1 MFKTIQYFFTALGVF
16 VLLFACT
23 GPWMETS
30 VLEVGDLALSRPF
43 ETSFNAD
50 FESSFGS
57 TSGKTVFFANEIQ
70 VAEKVLDLLTQ
81 ELALRQ
87 TPGRKELLWQAA
99 HYVGAKVMPEGNFAQ
114 TKDGKFHFYER
125 EALVKNSV
133 PIQPPKE
140 KEMMGLLRQLPNE
153 FRFYFRSLY
162 SDRADAAKLCEA
174 ILDLP
179 AAERKNLTVL
189 AAYRLARLNLLQAKW
204 DLPETAE
211 IKNQISEIRHG
222 FKEVKRLVDEGNPDW
237 GNFALAAEGWLAHTY
252 CLMLEP
258 EQLQELGEADFGRA
272 AETYLKFYKL
282 GEGTAKDSLR
292 ILGEHLAHPVFNEKT
307 VKHVTLRRLI
317 TITLSSGNGNWQKD
331 VNSKALKGDT
341 AIKAWFL
348 ALAHEPKTDAFDF
361 VRVAMLQ
368 YRYGFWEDCAATLKS
383 CPPSDPMVQLLQARL
398 WLREGKVEQAKGL
411 LQGAL
416 QSTEKTVV
424 KQYHYHAIRDDDND
438 EFIAPY
444 FFDALLTQET
454 LLPKTRAEYADILLS
469 GKQYAEAMNLFLRT
483 GLQRDAFYI
492 GECVLSVEELKA
504 IVDRDWPELVETKV
518 KPKAGVLEDCI
529 EWEPTKE
536 VRSLLARRLFRSGRW
551 QESRPYFVA
560 ELRPEVDQY
569 SALMQRVQD
578 KKQSDRQRADAY
590 WRASLI
596 IHREGENLLFCNFGP
611 SWSSQ
616 SFSAVEEDHTQT
628 LWYDTPGLP
637 RVRIQP
643 IEEEPESLIAP
654 PSPDEVKRVQDWM
667 TANLDQPNR
676 GHRDARYEVARL
688 AVEAAKLLPDQDE
701 AGSKILQFAGNLIK
715 YREPKAAQPIYR
727 LLATKYKKTE
737 LGERARKAHWF
748 APIAFDPNPD
758 WIQKGP

>member
-1 MFKTIQYFFTALGVF
+1 M
-16 VLLFACT
+16 
-23 GPWMETS
+23 
-30 VLEVGDLALSRPF
+30 
-43 ETSFNAD
+43 
-50 FESSFGS
+50 
-57 TSGKTVFFANEIQ
+57 
-70 VAEKVLDLLTQ
+70 
-81 ELALRQ
+81 
-87 TPGRKELLWQAA
+87 
-99 HYVGAKVMPEGNFAQ
+99 
-114 TKDGKFHFYER
+114 
-125 EALVKNSV
+125 
-133 PIQPPKE
+133 
-140 KEMMGLLRQLPNE
+140 
-153 FRFYFRSLY
+153 
-162 SDRADAAKLCEA
+162 
-174 ILDLP
+174 
-179 AAERKNLTVL
+179 
-189 AAYRLARLNLLQAKW
+189 LQAKW

-211 IKNQISEIRHG
+211 IKKQISEIRQG

-237 GNFALAAEGWLAHTY
+237 GNFALASEGWLAHTY

-282 GEGTAKDSLR
+282 GEGTAKSSLR
-292 ILGEHLAHPVFNEKT
+292 ILGEHLAYPVFNERT
-307 VKHVTLRRLI
+307 VKHATLRRLI
-317 TITLSSGNGNWQKD
+317 TITLSAGAGGWRSKVFGAGGWRSK
-331 VNSKALKGDT
+331 VSEKALKGDT

-411 LQGAL
+411 LQGSL

-438 EFIAPY
+438 ESIAPY
-444 FFDALLTQET
+444 FFDAPLTQET
-454 LLPKTRAEYADILLS
+454 LLPKTRAEYAELLLS
-469 GKQYAEAMNLFLRT
+469 GKHYAEALNLFLRT

-504 IVDRDWPELVETKV
+504 IVDRDWPEVVETKV
-518 KPKAGVLEDCI
+518 KPKAGDLEDCI
-529 EWEPTKE
+529 EWEPAKE

-569 SALMQRVQD
+569 SALMQRAQD
-578 KKQSDRQRADAY
+578 KKLSDRQRADAY

-596 IHREGENLLFCNFGP
+596 IHREGENLLFCNFGA
-611 SWSSQ
+611 SWSAAEDL
-616 SFSAVEEDHTQT
+616 SFYNFGAQWVLGRRQDHTQM

-667 TANLDQPNR
+667 TTNLDQPNR